1 MQERAQFADKTAK
14 LSAMV
19 CSAHDQHSNSELT
32 MSACGLDVANKPM
45 SLGSTTRPAR
55 HAGTGL
61 LLYPQI
67 IPLENIHRLLEDW
80 LRHRAHVTK
89 ARSRR
94 MLRLWFVDSAI
105 FDWTLMTTVSPPSPT
120 ADIQKHGVL
129 FVFAAGVL
137 WSTVGLGIRLIEEA
151 AVWQILLYRS
161 ISMSL
166 FLYIVI
172 RIRSGE
178 SPFSQVRHIGFPAV
192 IAGLSLVTAYS
203 GGIYAIQNT
212 SVANAMLLFAT
223 SPFMAAVLGWLVL
236 REPVRRATWIAI
248 AVAIGGI
255 AIMVADKSGSVVLKG
270 SLAALGSAL
279 GFAIFTV
286 ALRWGK
292 AGEMLPSVFL
302 SGIFAIIITFG
313 VCQYLKLPLVLTVHD
328 GSIAMGMGVF
338 QVGAG
343 LILYTLGSRSL
354 PAAELALLS
363 LAEVLL
369 GPLWVWLFLG
379 ETATVNTLLGGAV
392 LLLAIAG
399 NAVSGKRRKPPPIT
413 TP

>member
-1 MQERAQFADKTAK
+1 MTVATSVKPAD
-14 LSAMV
+14 
-19 CSAHDQHSNSELT
+19 AH
-32 MSACGLDVANKPM
+32 
-45 SLGSTTRPAR
+45 
-55 HAGTGL
+55 
-61 LLYPQI
+61 
-67 IPLENIHRLLEDW
+67 
-80 LRHRAHVTK
+80 
-89 ARSRR
+89 
-94 MLRLWFVDSAI
+94 
-105 FDWTLMTTVSPPSPT
+105 
-120 ADIQKHGVL
+120 KHGVL

-151 AVWQILLYRS
+151 VVWQILLYRS
-161 ISMSL
+161 ISMSV
-166 FLYIVI
+166 FLYLVI

-178 SPFSQVRHIGFPAV
+178 SPFVQIRRVGVPAI
-192 IAGLSLVTAYS
+192 IAGLSLVAAYS

-223 SPFMAAVLGWLVL
+223 APFMAAVLGWIVL
-236 REPVRRATWIAI
+236 REPVRRATWVAI

-255 AIMVADKSGSVVLKG
+255 AIMVADKSGSVALMG

-292 AGEMLPSVFL
+292 TGEMLPSVFV
-302 SGIFAIIITFG
+302 SGLFAIVITIG
-313 VCQYLKLPLVLTVHD
+313 VCQYQGLSLMIGARD
-328 GSIAMGMGVF
+328 GGIAMGMGVF

-369 GPLWVWLFLG
+369 GPFWVWLFLG
-379 ETATVNTLLGGAV
+379 ETATANTLLGGLV
-392 LLLAIAG
+392 LLAAIAG
-399 NAVSGKRRKPPPIT
+399 NALSGKRRKPPPIT
-413 TP
+413 SP